1 MARIE
6 GLMAE
11 IADVFG
17 EKTSFISAVYL
28 IKRYFYLF
36 GVAIGLI
43 AGLLLRD
50 FVVFLVIGGIASI
63 TLYSY
68 TEKYLLKIDH
78 IFFSSPGRSKRE
90 IFDRYYANE
99 ISRRLSLRMT
109 EPEQLVENERL
120 TIEETRDLFQ
130 RKLSTELDREFKR
143 SDWRV
148 FVAECLYY
156 QK

>member
-17 EKTSFISAVYL
+17 EKTSLISAVYF

-68 TEKYLLKIDH
+68 AEKYLLKIDH

-109 EPEQLVENERL
+109 EPEQLVENERR
-120 TIEETRDLFQ
+120 TTEENRELFQ
-130 RKLSTELDREFKR
+130 RKLSTELDHEFKR
-143 SDWRV
+143 SDWRI